1 MELFLHTCINK
12 LGSYSE
18 FSGIFYKTKAEVAL
32 NAPPRSSQHHLLSVS
47 GFLTVMV
54 PRVFISARG
63 IISKGSKDKDNY
75 I

>member
-12 LGSYSE
+12 LSSYSE
-18 FSGIFYKTKAEVAL
+18 FSGIFYKTKEEVAL
-32 NAPPRSSQHHLLSVS
+32 NTPPRSSQHHLLSVS

-54 PRVFISARG
+54 SPVFISARG

>member
-12 LGSYSE
+12 VSSE
-18 FSGIFYKTKAEVAL
+18 FSSFFYKTNAEVVL
-32 NAPPRSSQHHLLSVS
+32 NAPPKSCQHHLLSLS

-54 PRVFISARG
+54 SRVFIPARG
-63 IISKGSKDKDNY
+63 IISKGNKDKDND